1 MLEDTPGSIYAH
13 GLVEE
18 DLSRL
23 AVHGLCA
30 VVADE
35 DTVVLIHA
43 KLASEARKAVV
54 GPAACQHKPDACRF
68 SSPERGLGL
77 RRDLLPAV
85 RERAVHIEQNR
96 FDHVCPNLSGSLLSY
111 QMLTS
116 GSSCSV

>member
-43 KLASEARKAVV
+43 KLASEA
-54 GPAACQHKPDACRF
+54 
-68 SSPERGLGL
+68 
-77 RRDLLPAV
+77 
-85 RERAVHIEQNR
+85 
-96 FDHVCPNLSGSLLSY
+96 
-111 QMLTS
+111 
-116 GSSCSV
+116 